1 MFFIKR
7 ELFLSPFGVILKKFL
22 LILACFIFSRIVTL
36 MSLKKLLIF
45 GIIKEELKE
54 EGVKDPLEELSKE
67 SCNFPKES
75 INCEW

>member
-1 MFFIKR
+1 
-7 ELFLSPFGVILKKFL
+7 
-22 LILACFIFSRIVTL
+22 

-67 SCNFPKES
+67 SYKFPKES
-75 INCEW
+75 ISRIINNNDEVLEW